1 MSLILSNPLLIAVS
15 ILGLIVIVLLV
26 ITILMNMK
34 LRKFLIAAD
43 GDTIGDSLEFAAT
56 NIKDLQAFK
65 SELEAYLLTVENR
78 LKKSVQSVH
87 TVRFNPFKGAGE
99 GGNQSFATA
108 FLNED
113 GDGVVVSSLYSRDHV
128 SVFGKPVKKHASEYE
143 LSGEEKEA
151 LAKAREKL
159 G

>member
-1 MSLILSNPLLIAVS
+1 MSFLLSNPLLIAVT
-15 ILGLIVIVLLV
+15 ILGVISIVLLV
-26 ITILMNMK
+26 ITIMMNVK

-43 GDTIGDSLEFAAT
+43 GETIGDSLTFAAN
-56 NIKDLQAFK
+56 NINELQAFK
-65 SELEAYLLTVENR
+65 TELEAYLLTVENR

-108 FLNED
+108 FLSED
-113 GDGVVVSSLYSRDHV
+113 GDGVIVSSLYSRDHV
-128 SVFGKPVKKHASEYE
+128 SVFGKPVKGHKSEFE

-159 G
+159 K